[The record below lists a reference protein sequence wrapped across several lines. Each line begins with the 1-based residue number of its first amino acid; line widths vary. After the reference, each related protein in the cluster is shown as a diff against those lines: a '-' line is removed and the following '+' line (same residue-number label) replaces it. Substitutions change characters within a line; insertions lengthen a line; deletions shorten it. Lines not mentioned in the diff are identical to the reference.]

1 MMMEGQAKEATE
13 YASGMTLNYHH
24 KIELAATSESFAEGN
39 VVKKKGKESS
49 RNSRPLHEWTLVP
62 QKD

>member
-24 KIELAATSESFAEGN
+24 KIELAAASESFAEGN

-49 RNSRPLHEWTLVP
+49 RNS
-62 QKD
+62 